1 VLSGIEAILDGM
13 KINQL
18 HRAVPAQRAEAGVVV
33 LHPWWGLN
41 DDTRAYADRLAAAGI
56 AAVAPDLYDGRV
68 ATTIEEA
75 DQFSSEM
82 NEDAADALA
91 LTAVDVLGETIADPS
106 IRLAAIGFSMGGAW
120 ALWLPAQRPEIAA
133 SVVYY
138 GSMTG
143 PSLTRARVPVLGH
156 FAANDPYESE
166 DGLVE
171 FERTLR
177 AAGREV
183 ELHRYPGTGHW
194 FAEPSRDDAYA
205 PAAADLAFDRTVE
218 FLRRHLV
225 DEA

>member
-1 VLSGIEAILDGM
+1 M

-18 HRAVPAQRAEAGVVV
+18 HRAVPTGNAEAGVVV

-41 DDTRAYADRLAAAGI
+41 DDTRSYADRLAATGI

-91 LTAVDVLGETIADPS
+91 LAAVDVLGETIADPS
-106 IRLAAIGFSMGGAW
+106 VRLGAIGFSMGAAW

-138 GSMTG
+138 GSLEG

-156 FAANDPYESE
+156 FAETDPYESE
-166 DGLVE
+166 EGLVE

-177 AAGREV
+177 TAGRDV
-183 ELHRYPGTGHW
+183 ELHRYPRTGHW
-194 FAEPSRDDAYA
+194 FAEPSRDDAYDA
-205 PAAADLAFDRTVE
+205 AAADLAFERTVA

-225 DEA
+225 DED